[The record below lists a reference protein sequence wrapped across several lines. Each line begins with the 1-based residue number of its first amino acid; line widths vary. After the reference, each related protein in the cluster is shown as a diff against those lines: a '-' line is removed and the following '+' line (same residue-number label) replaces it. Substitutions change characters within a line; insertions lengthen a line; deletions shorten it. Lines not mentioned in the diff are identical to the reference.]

1 MDYSLPF
8 QNTTY
13 LPSNNYLK
21 GSCCLVFYLGL
32 GVTNIGNHALNI
44 PTKETLTPKT
54 EYVTSICSSSNHGV
68 TQLQTKIDLPKKYKP
83 KTRFA
88 KQLIALRESSINEG
102 MPLLDAEEII
112 LEIKR
117 RRGELE

>member
-8 QNTTY
+8 QNTTN
-13 LPSNNYLK
+13 LLSNNYLK

-32 GVTNIGNHALNI
+32 GVTSIGNYTPNI
-44 PTKETLTPKT
+44 PTKESLTPKI
-54 EYVTSICSSSNHGV
+54 EYVVPICSSSNYRV
-68 TQLQTKIDLPKKYKP
+68 TQLQTKIDLPKSYRP
-83 KTRFA
+83 KTRFV
-88 KQLIALRESSINEG
+88 KQLIALRESSINKG

-117 RRGELE
+117 RRGELG